1 MAGHSKWAHIK
12 HRKARQDAVKGK
24 AWSKCSRA
32 LMAAVRASGDPD
44 PDTNLK
50 LRYAIEDAKSVN
62 MPKDTIRKAI
72 DKAAGAGND
81 GVTFQEI
88 RYEGYAAG
96 GVAIIVDCL
105 TENVQRTA
113 PIIRH
118 AFDKHGGN
126 MAKNG
131 AVSFGFQTKGVILI
145 EGAQTTE
152 EQLMELAIE
161 AGADDIVEQGGGFE
175 VTTEPGAFIG
185 VKDAI
190 DAAGIDTISA
200 EITLIP
206 DTTVAC
212 DSDLAGKVL
221 KLVDAIEEQ
230 DDVQKVHTNAD
241 ISEEVL
247 ESLG

>member
-1 MAGHSKWAHIK
+1 MAGHSKWANIK

-32 LMAAVRASGDPD
+32 IMAAVRASGDPD

-62 MPKDTIRKAI
+62 MPKDTIKKAI

-81 GVTFQEI
+81 GVVFQEV

-96 GVAIIVDCL
+96 GVAILVDCL

-131 AVSFGFQTKGVILI
+131 AVSFGFQAKGVILI
-145 EGAQTTE
+145 EAGKTDE
-152 EQLMELAIE
+152 EQLMDVALE
-161 AGADDIVEQGGGFE
+161 AGADDIVENDGGFE
-175 VTTEPGAFIG
+175 VTTEPGAFIA
-185 VKDAI
+185 VKDAV
-190 DAAGIDTISA
+190 DAAGIETMSA
-200 EITLIP
+200 ELTMVP
-206 DTTVAC
+206 DTTVSC
-212 DSDLAGKVL
+212 DATLAGKVL
-221 KLVDAIEEQ
+221 KLIDAIEEQ

-241 ISEEVL
+241 IPEEVL
-247 ESLG
+247 ASLD

>member
-1 MAGHSKWAHIK
+1 MAGHSKWANIK

-32 LMAAVRASGDPD
+32 LMAAVRSSGDPD

-62 MPKDTIRKAI
+62 MPKDTIKKAI
-72 DKAAGAGND
+72 DKAAGAGQD

-96 GVAIIVDCL
+96 GVAVLVDCL

-131 AVSFGFQTKGVILI
+131 AVSFGFHSKGVILV
-145 EGAQTTE
+145 ESSAATE
-152 EQLMELAIE
+152 EQLMDITLE
-161 AGADDIVEQGGGFE
+161 AGAEDIVEQEGGFE
-175 VTTEPGAFIG
+175 ITTEPATFLT

-190 DAAGIDTISA
+190 DAAGIQTASA
-200 EITLIP
+200 ELTMVA
-206 DTTVAC
+206 DTMVAC
-212 DSDLAGKVL
+212 DAALAGKVL
-221 KLVDAIEEQ
+221 KLLDAIEEH
-230 DDVQKVHTNAD
+230 DDVQKVHTNAN
-241 ISEEVL
+241 ISEEIL
-247 ESLG
+247 ESLD

>member
-1 MAGHSKWAHIK
+1 MAGHSKWANIK

-72 DKAAGAGND
+72 DKAAGAGAD
-81 GVTFQEI
+81 GVTFQEV

-131 AVSFGFQTKGVILI
+131 AVSFGFNSRGVILI
-145 EGAQTTE
+145 ESGKATE
-152 EQLMELAIE
+152 DQLMEIALD
-161 AGADDIVEQGGGFE
+161 AGADDIVEQDGGFE
-175 VTTEPGAFIG
+175 VMTEPGSFIP

-190 DAAGIDTISA
+190 DAAGIETASA
-200 EITLIP
+200 EITMIP

-230 DDVQKVHTNAD
+230 DDVQKVYTNAN
-241 ISEEVL
+241 ISEEIL